1 MRSTF
6 RAAALAAAFML
17 AGATTQAEAQIQR
30 SFLNLGFEEP
40 QTCGDWVWLV
50 SDSVPGW
57 ETTHPPGGGHCGSGN
72 GPLIELQQSGR
83 HGFPAR
89 SGGQYAE
96 LNANA
101 NASRIYQSVC
111 LLPGDDIH
119 WRFSHRGYSGTDVME
134 FKLGDGNSNQVVRVG
149 TGNSGTGGI
158 EECFVEGNISQNEC
172 HANPGPNGW
181 YDYDGTLVWSGA
193 AGTQQIGFEAISTAD
208 GNADLGNFL
217 DDIQLTMHPVIELES
232 DRSGVEHEPDAALP
246 QLLVS
251 GNVIAPLQVEV
262 SVEVGG
268 GTATLGDDF
277 TTPSGTE
284 DFTVVIDPGVYAGD
298 RIPLGM
304 QIIDDALDEE
314 FETIV
319 IHLVERPNDYLL
331 FSTQTCGD
339 GARTTS
345 VYTILDEHL
354 ELRKSARLIDTDGND
369 EADAGETIEYTF
381 EVENAGG
388 VELTNVSF
396 TDPLL
401 TIPNTFASLASGA
414 VETFSLT
421 YTLTQ
426 ADIDSGRL
434 ENQATAHAQAS
445 SGTLTDLSDD
455 PNEAADV
462 DSEGDGEPDDP
473 TVVVFAQDIAADFLK
488 EATLNGDGD
497 GFADVGETIDY
508 AFTIENTGNVTL
520 SNLTVS
526 DDRATVQ
533 GGPLASLAPG
543 ATDSTTFSASYTVT
557 QADIDAGEVVNQAT
571 ATAVSP
577 RGTRV
582 AALSDDPADPT
593 DQDQDGDHYPDD
605 PTRLVLDQQP
615 ELDLVK
621 TVELADTNDNGY
633 ADVGETLTYAF
644 TVTNTGNVTLTGIT
658 IDDDK
663 ADVSGGPLASLEAQE
678 RDETTFT
685 ATYTITPADID
696 RGHFENTATVHGTAP
711 DGTTVM
717 ADSHGE
723 GGTGPTV
730 IAFQQKPAVR
740 LEMTGAFDDADDD
753 GLAEAGETVAYTVT
767 VYNEGNVTLTNVDVA
782 GVAAPDPGVPAS
794 ILTLA
799 VDGSPL
805 ASLPADETATLS
817 ATHTLTQA
825 DIDAGLA
832 LAQVRAGGGAPDGST
847 VEDLSDDP
855 GEAADVDL
863 NGDDIPDDPVAVDL
877 PRKGALST
885 VKGGVFEDVDGNGAA
900 DPGDRLLY
908 TVTVTNTGNVTLH
921 DVAPHDEGPRFD
933 GKPGTG
939 TLSAFTPGPVTL
951 APKDTQDFTAAYTLT
966 QADIDHAVGVRN
978 GVTNTATATGTT
990 PDGEKIT
997 SPPSEPAPGTSG
1009 GLSLPGAAITK
1020 VAALT
1025 EIRRGERVPYTITV
1039 ASTTDDPVTGRVI
1052 DIMPAGFSYVE
1063 GTARLDGRAVEP
1075 AVEGRT
1081 LSFTGLTIT
1090 DQETVITLS
1099 LMPSGAAQPG
1109 KYVNRARVVGADGRL
1124 LSKEA
1129 RAEVEIVPE
1138 PVFDCGDLIGKVFDD
1153 LNRNGYQDAGEPGL
1167 PGVRVTTVKGLR
1179 ITTDKHGRFH
1189 VACADLP
1196 DQRIGSTFI
1205 MKLDPRTLPT
1215 GYRLTTENPRTVRLT
1230 AGKASRLNFGAAIG
1244 RVVRLDLSDAAFLP
1258 GTVELKPE
1266 WHGQLL
1272 TLIDLLEAE
1281 PSVLRLAYIDAA
1293 ADSRLARD
1301 RTRTVRRALTELW
1314 KTTPA

>member
-6 RAAALAAAFML
+6 RAAAVAAAFML
-17 AGATTQAEAQIQR
+17 VGATTQAEAQIQR

-40 QTCGDWVWLV
+40 QTCGDWVWLA

-119 WRFSHRGYSGTDVME
+119 WRFSHRGHAGTDVME
-134 FKLGDGNSNQVVRVG
+134 FKLGDGNSNEVVRVG

-158 EECFVEGNISQNEC
+158 DECFVEGNISQNEC
-172 HANPGPNGW
+172 HANPGPNSW
-181 YDYDGTLVWSGA
+181 YDYNGTLVWSGA

-208 GNADLGNFL
+208 GNTDFGNFL

-251 GNVIAPLQVEV
+251 GNVTAPLQVEV

-319 IHLVERPNDYLL
+319 IHLVERPDDYLL

-354 ELRKSARLIDTDGND
+354 ELRKSARLVDADGNE
-369 EADAGETIEYTF
+369 EADAGETVEYAF
-381 EVENAGG
+381 EVENTGG

-396 TDPLL
+396 TDPML

-426 ADIDSGRL
+426 ADIDLGRL

-445 SGTLTDLSDD
+445 SGALTDLSDD
-455 PNEAADV
+455 PDEAADA
-462 DSEGDGEPDDP
+462 DAEGDGEPDDP
-473 TVVVFAQDIAADFLK
+473 TVVVLGQDIAADFLK

-557 QADIDAGEVVNQAT
+557 QADIDAGEIRNSATLTAFDPDGDAHDFASRSADGAGPTVFPVAENAALTLKKQAHFNDEDDDQVAKVGETVTYVFTVENVGNVTLSDITVSDSKATVSGGPITLASDAAPDATSFTATHTLTQADIDAGEVVNQAT

-582 AALSDDPADPT
+582 TALSDDPADPT

-621 TVELADTNDNGY
+621 TVELADTSENGY

-663 ADVSGGPLASLEAQE
+663 ADVSGGPLARLEAQE
-678 RDETTFT
+678 RDDTTFT
-685 ATYTITPADID
+685 ATYTITAADID

-711 DGTTVM
+711 DGTAVM
-717 ADSHGE
+717 ADSHAA

-740 LEMTGAFDDADDD
+740 LEMTGAFVDADDD
-753 GLAEAGETVAYTVT
+753 DLAEAGETVAYTVT
-767 VYNEGNVTLTNVDVA
+767 VYNEGNVTLTNV
-782 GVAAPDPGVPAS
+782 
-794 ILTLA
+794 T
-799 VDGSPL
+799 
-805 ASLPADETATLS
+805 
-817 ATHTLTQA
+817 
-825 DIDAGLA
+825 
-832 LAQVRAGGGAPDGST
+832 
-847 VEDLSDDP
+847 
-855 GEAADVDL
+855 
-863 NGDDIPDDPVAVDL
+863 
-877 PRKGALST
+877 
-885 VKGGVFEDVDGNGAA
+885 
-900 DPGDRLLY
+900 
-908 TVTVTNTGNVTLH
+908 
-921 DVAPHDEGPRFD
+921 
-933 GKPGTG
+933 
-939 TLSAFTPGPVTL
+939 
-951 APKDTQDFTAAYTLT
+951 
-966 QADIDHAVGVRN
+966 
-978 GVTNTATATGTT
+978 
-990 PDGEKIT
+990 
-997 SPPSEPAPGTSG
+997 
-1009 GLSLPGAAITK
+1009 
-1020 VAALT
+1020 
-1025 EIRRGERVPYTITV
+1025 
-1039 ASTTDDPVTGRVI
+1039 
-1052 DIMPAGFSYVE
+1052 
-1063 GTARLDGRAVEP
+1063 
-1075 AVEGRT
+1075 
-1081 LSFTGLTIT
+1081 
-1090 DQETVITLS
+1090 
-1099 LMPSGAAQPG
+1099 
-1109 KYVNRARVVGADGRL
+1109 
-1124 LSKEA
+1124 
-1129 RAEVEIVPE
+1129 
-1138 PVFDCGDLIGKVFDD
+1138 
-1153 LNRNGYQDAGEPGL
+1153 
-1167 PGVRVTTVKGLR
+1167 
-1179 ITTDKHGRFH
+1179 
-1189 VACADLP
+1189 
-1196 DQRIGSTFI
+1196 
-1205 MKLDPRTLPT
+1205 
-1215 GYRLTTENPRTVRLT
+1215 
-1230 AGKASRLNFGAAIG
+1230 
-1244 RVVRLDLSDAAFLP
+1244 
-1258 GTVELKPE
+1258 
-1266 WHGQLL
+1266 
-1272 TLIDLLEAE
+1272 
-1281 PSVLRLAYIDAA
+1281 
-1293 ADSRLARD
+1293 
-1301 RTRTVRRALTELW
+1301 
-1314 KTTPA
+1314 

>member
-1 MRSTF
+1 
-6 RAAALAAAFML
+6 
-17 AGATTQAEAQIQR
+17 
-30 SFLNLGFEEP
+30 
-40 QTCGDWVWLV
+40 
-50 SDSVPGW
+50 
-57 ETTHPPGGGHCGSGN
+57 
-72 GPLIELQQSGR
+72 
-83 HGFPAR
+83 
-89 SGGQYAE
+89 
-96 LNANA
+96 
-101 NASRIYQSVC
+101 
-111 LLPGDDIH
+111 
-119 WRFSHRGYSGTDVME
+119 
-134 FKLGDGNSNQVVRVG
+134 
-149 TGNSGTGGI
+149 
-158 EECFVEGNISQNEC
+158 
-172 HANPGPNGW
+172 
-181 YDYDGTLVWSGA
+181 
-193 AGTQQIGFEAISTAD
+193 
-208 GNADLGNFL
+208 
-217 DDIQLTMHPVIELES
+217 
-232 DRSGVEHEPDAALP
+232 
-246 QLLVS
+246 
-251 GNVIAPLQVEV
+251 
-262 SVEVGG
+262 
-268 GTATLGDDF
+268 
-277 TTPSGTE
+277 
-284 DFTVVIDPGVYAGD
+284 
-298 RIPLGM
+298 
-304 QIIDDALDEE
+304 
-314 FETIV
+314 
-319 IHLVERPNDYLL
+319 
-331 FSTQTCGD
+331 
-339 GARTTS
+339 
-345 VYTILDEHL
+345 
-354 ELRKSARLIDTDGND
+354 
-369 EADAGETIEYTF
+369 
-381 EVENAGG
+381 
-388 VELTNVSF
+388 
-396 TDPLL
+396 
-401 TIPNTFASLASGA
+401 
-414 VETFSLT
+414 